1 MPKNKNAMT
10 RYQILDEL
18 LSNRY
23 HNYSIGDLTDEVNR
37 RLAEMEKAPDKK
49 GKTDKSVSRRCI
61 ELDIQYLEKESPFFV
76 EVERYSVPAYSIEKQ
91 KTCTKRCLRY
101 EDPSFSIFKKKMT
114 SDEEYLLSEALSL
127 LGQFEG
133 LPNFDALEN
142 LRKGLTT
149 VPERQIISFTKN
161 LLEDSSLIGRL
172 FTAISQQ
179 QVIEI
184 SYHRFAEPDKQL
196 TVCLHPYLLKEYN
209 HRWFLF
215 AAVEANGKLRCFAL
229 DRIDDVTPQ
238 PSHKYIPFDGDLE
251 EYFDDIIGVTNY
263 ADEPV
268 LHIVFWVNDNSKDYV
283 KTKPIHGSQRH
294 YTGNKET
301 ILRQQYPTLQGGA
314 FFSIDC
320 KCNYE
325 LTRELCSF
333 GNALLVL
340 SPESVQNKVYEQIN
354 GMMKDY
360 SSLRKLNS

>member
-23 HNYSIGDLTDEVNR
+23 HNYSIGDLADEVNR
-37 RLAEMEKAPDKK
+37 RLAEMEEEPV
-49 GKTDKSVSRRCI
+49 TRRCI
-61 ELDIQYLEKESPFFV
+61 ELDIQYLELESPFMV
-76 EVERYSVPAYSIEKQ
+76 ELERYSEAAYSVEKQ
-91 KTCTKRCLRY
+91 KNYKKRCLRY
-101 EDPSFSIFKKKMT
+101 ADSSFSIFKKKMT
-114 SDEEYLLSEALSL
+114 SDEEHLLSEALSL

-142 LRKGLTT
+142 LRKGLPT

-184 SYHRFAEPDKQL
+184 GYHRFAEPDKQL
-196 TVCLHPYLLKEYN
+196 TLCLHPYLLKEYN

-215 AAVEANGKLRCFAL
+215 AAAESDGKLLCFAL
-229 DRIDDVTPQ
+229 DRIEEVTPQ

-268 LHIVFWVNDNSKDYV
+268 QHIVFWVNDNSKDYV

-294 YTGNKET
+294 FTGDKDAAF
-301 ILRQQYPTLQGGA
+301 RQQYPTLQGGA

-320 KCNYE
+320 KYNYE
-325 LTRELCSF
+325 LIRELCSY
-333 GNALLVL
+333 GSALLVL
-340 SPESVQNKVYEQIN
+340 SPTSIQDKVYERIDA
-354 GMMKDY
+354 MMKDY
-360 SSLRKLNS
+360 SALRK

>member
-23 HNYSIGDLTDEVNR
+23 HDYSMADLTDEVNR
-37 RLAEMEKAPDKK
+37 RLAEMDEEPV
-49 GKTDKSVSRRCI
+49 TRRCI
-61 ELDIQYLEKESPFFV
+61 ELDIQYLEYESPFSV
-76 EVERYSVPAYSIEKQ
+76 DIERYSVPAYSVEKQ
-91 KTCTKRCLRY
+91 KNYTKRCLRY

-127 LGQFEG
+127 LGQFDG
-133 LPNFDALEN
+133 LPNFEALDS
-142 LRKGLTT
+142 LRKGLCST
-149 VPERQIISFTKN
+149 PDRQIISFTKN

-184 SYHRFAEPDKQL
+184 SYHRFAEPDKKL
-196 TVCLHPYLLKEYN
+196 TLCLHPYLLKEYN

-215 AAVEANGKLRCFAL
+215 AAAEEDGKLLCFAL
-229 DRIDDVTPQ
+229 DRIDDVTAL
-238 PSHKYIPFDGDLE
+238 PSHKYISFDGNLE
-251 EYFDDIIGVTNY
+251 EYFDDIIGVTNLEE
-263 ADEPV
+263 EPV
-268 LHIVFWVNDNSKDYV
+268 QRITFWVSDKSKDYV
-283 KTKPIHGSQRH
+283 MTKPLHGSQRC
-294 YTGNKET
+294 YTGDRKAQ
-301 ILRQQYPTLQGGA
+301 LRQQYPTLQGGA

-325 LTRELCSF
+325 LIRELCSF

-340 SPESVQNKVYEQIN
+340 SPESIQDKVYERIS
-354 GMMKDY
+354 GMMKEY
-360 SSLRKLNS
+360 SAVRR

>member
-1 MPKNKNAMT
+1 M
-10 RYQILDEL
+10 
-18 LSNRY
+18 
-23 HNYSIGDLTDEVNR
+23 
-37 RLAEMEKAPDKK
+37 
-49 GKTDKSVSRRCI
+49 
-61 ELDIQYLEKESPFFV
+61 
-76 EVERYSVPAYSIEKQ
+76 
-91 KTCTKRCLRY
+91 
-101 EDPSFSIFKKKMT
+101 
-114 SDEEYLLSEALSL
+114 
-127 LGQFEG
+127 
-133 LPNFDALEN
+133 
-142 LRKGLTT
+142 
-149 VPERQIISFTKN
+149 PERQIISFTKN

-196 TVCLHPYLLKEYN
+196 TLCLHPYLLKEYN

-215 AAVEANGKLRCFAL
+215 AAVEANARLRCFAL

-268 LHIVFWVNDNSKDYV
+268 QHIVFWVSNNSKDYV

-294 YTGNKET
+294 YTGDKEADFS
-301 ILRQQYPTLQGGA
+301 QQYPTLQGGA

-325 LTRELCSF
+325 LIRELCSF

-340 SPESVQNKVYEQIN
+340 SPESIQNKVYEQIN

-360 SSLRKLNS
+360 SSLRK

>member
-23 HNYSIGDLTDEVNR
+23 HDYSMVDLTDEVNR

-49 GKTDKSVSRRCI
+49 GKTDKSVSRRSI
-61 ELDIQYLEKESPFFV
+61 ELDIKYLEEESPFLV
-76 EVERYSVPAYSIEKQ
+76 EIERYSVPAYSVEKQ
-91 KTCTKRCLRY
+91 KNYTKRCLRY

-127 LGQFEG
+127 LGQFDG
-133 LPNFDALEN
+133 LPNFEALDN
-142 LRKGLTT
+142 LRKGLGKPTD
-149 VPERQIISFTKN
+149 RQIISFTKN

-184 SYHRFAEPDKQL
+184 SYHRFAEPDKKL
-196 TVCLHPYLLKEYN
+196 TLCLHPYLLKEYN

-229 DRIDDVTPQ
+229 DRIDDVTAL
-238 PSHKYIPFDGDLE
+238 PSHKYIPFNGDLE

-268 LHIVFWVNDNSKDYV
+268 QHIVFWVNDDSKDYV
-283 KTKPIHGSQRH
+283 CTKPIHGSQRH
-294 YTGNKET
+294 YRADKEAT
-301 ILRQQYPTLQGGA
+301 LRQQYPALQGGA

-325 LTRELCSF
+325 LIRELCSF

-340 SPESVQNKVYEQIN
+340 SPESIQDKVYERIN
-354 GMMKDY
+354 EMMKDY
-360 SSLRKLNS
+360 AGLRK

>member
-1 MPKNKNAMT
+1 MLQKRQTEDGMPKNKNAMT

-37 RLAEMEKAPDKK
+37 RLAEMEEEPV
-49 GKTDKSVSRRCI
+49 TRRCI
-61 ELDIQYLEKESPFFV
+61 ELDIQYLELESPFMV
-76 EVERYSVPAYSIEKQ
+76 ELERYSEPAYSVEKQ
-91 KTCTKRCLRY
+91 KNYKKRCLRY
-101 EDPSFSIFKKKMT
+101 ADPSFSIFKKKMT

-127 LGQFEG
+127 LGQFDG
-133 LPNFDALEN
+133 LPNFDALDS
-142 LRKGLTT
+142 LRKGLAT

-215 AAVEANGKLRCFAL
+215 AAAESDGKLLCFAL

-238 PSHKYIPFDGDLE
+238 PSHKYIPFDGNLE

-268 LHIVFWVNDNSKDYV
+268 QHIVFWVNDNSKDYV

-294 YTGNKET
+294 CTGDKEQA
-301 ILRQQYPTLQGGA
+301 LRQQYPSLQGGA
-314 FFSIDC
+314 FFFIDC
-320 KCNYE
+320 KYNYE
-325 LTRELCSF
+325 LIRELCSF
-333 GNALLVL
+333 GNGLLVL
-340 SPESVQNKVYEQIN
+340 SPESIQDKVYERVSGII
-354 GMMKDY
+354 KDY
-360 SSLRKLNS
+360 SDLRIL

>member
-37 RLAEMEKAPDKK
+37 RLAEMEEEPV
-49 GKTDKSVSRRCI
+49 TRRCI
-61 ELDIQYLEKESPFFV
+61 ELDIQYLELESPFMV
-76 EVERYSVPAYSIEKQ
+76 ELERYSEAAYSVEKQ
-91 KTCTKRCLRY
+91 KNYKKRCLRY
-101 EDPSFSIFKKKMT
+101 ADPSFSIFKKKMT

-172 FTAISQQ
+172 FTAISQR

-184 SYHRFAEPDKQL
+184 RYQRFADPEKL
-196 TVCLHPYLLKEYN
+196 VLCLHPYLLKEYN
-209 HRWFLF
+209 HRWYLF
-215 AAVEANGKLRCFAL
+215 AAAEEDGKFLCFAL
-229 DRIDDVTPQ
+229 DRIEEVTPQ

-268 LHIVFWVNDNSKDYV
+268 QHIVFWVSDGSKDYV

-294 YTGNKET
+294 YTGDKEAA
-301 ILRQQYPTLQGGA
+301 LRQQYPILQGGA

-325 LTRELCSF
+325 LIRELCSF

-340 SPESVQNKVYEQIN
+340 SPENIQNKVYGQIN
-354 GMMKDY
+354 GMMKNY
-360 SSLRKLNS
+360 SSLRK

>member
-37 RLAEMEKAPDKK
+37 RLAEMEEEPV
-49 GKTDKSVSRRCI
+49 TRRCI
-61 ELDIQYLEKESPFFV
+61 ELDIQYLEYESPFMV
-76 EVERYSVPAYSIEKQ
+76 ELERYSETAYSVEKQ
-91 KTCTKRCLRY
+91 KNYKKRCLRY
-101 EDPSFSIFKKKMT
+101 ADPSFSIFKKKMT
-114 SDEEYLLSEALSL
+114 SDEEHLLSEALSL

-184 SYHRFAEPDKQL
+184 GYHRFAEPDKQL
-196 TVCLHPYLLKEYN
+196 TLCLHPYLLKEYN

-215 AAVEANGKLRCFAL
+215 AAAESDGKLLCFAL
-229 DRIDDVTPQ
+229 DRIEEVIPQ

-268 LHIVFWVNDNSKDYV
+268 QHIVFWTSDSSKDYV
-283 KTKPIHGSQRH
+283 MTKPIHGSQRH
-294 YTGNKET
+294 YTGDKELA
-301 ILRQQYPTLQGGA
+301 LRQKYPTLQGGA

-320 KCNYE
+320 KYNYE
-325 LTRELCSF
+325 LIRELCSF
-333 GNALLVL
+333 GNGLLVL
-340 SPESVQNKVYEQIN
+340 SPKNIQEKVYERIDA
-354 GMMKDY
+354 MMKDY
-360 SSLRKLNS
+360 SALRK

>member
-1 MPKNKNAMT
+1 MT

-37 RLAEMEKAPDKK
+37 RLAEMDEEPV
-49 GKTDKSVSRRCI
+49 TRRCI
-61 ELDIQYLEKESPFFV
+61 ELDIQYLEYESPFMV
-76 EVERYSVPAYSIEKQ
+76 ELERYSEPAYSVEKQ
-91 KTCTKRCLRY
+91 KNYKKRCLRY
-101 EDPSFSIFKKKMT
+101 ADLSFSIFKKKMT
-114 SDEEYLLSEALSL
+114 SDEEYLLSEALSF
-127 LGQFEG
+127 LGQFDG
-133 LPNFDALEN
+133 LPNFDALES
-142 LRKGLTT
+142 LRKGLATM
-149 VPERQIISFTKN
+149 PERQIISFTKN

-196 TVCLHPYLLKEYN
+196 TLCLHPYLLKEYN

-215 AAVEANGKLRCFAL
+215 AAAESDGKLLCFAL
-229 DRIDDVTPQ
+229 DRIDDVTSQ

-294 YTGNKET
+294 YTGDKEQA
-301 ILRQQYPTLQGGA
+301 LRQQYPSLQGGA

-320 KCNYE
+320 KYNYE
-325 LTRELCSF
+325 LIRELCSF
-333 GNALLVL
+333 GNGLLVL
-340 SPESVQNKVYEQIN
+340 SPESIQEKVHNRISE
-354 GMMKDY
+354 MMNVY
-360 SSLRKLNS
+360 SEIMPKTSKS

>member
-37 RLAEMEKAPDKK
+37 RLADMDEEPV
-49 GKTDKSVSRRCI
+49 TVRCI
-61 ELDIQYLEKESPFFV
+61 QLDIQYLEYESPFMV
-76 EVERYSVPAYSIEKQ
+76 EIERHSVTAYSAEKQ
-91 KTCTKRCLRY
+91 KNYSKRCLRY
-101 EDPSFSIFKKKMT
+101 ADPSFSIFKKKMT
-114 SDEEYLLSEALSL
+114 SDEEHLLSEALSL

-133 LPNFDALEN
+133 LPNFGALEN

-179 QVIEI
+179 QMIEI

-196 TVCLHPYLLKEYN
+196 TLCLHPYLLKEYN

-215 AAVEANGKLRCFAL
+215 AAAESDGKLLCFAL
-229 DRIDDVTPQ
+229 DRIEEVTPQ

-263 ADEPV
+263 TDELV
-268 LHIVFWVNDNSKDYV
+268 QHIVFWTSDSSKDYV

-294 YTGNKET
+294 FTGDKDAAF
-301 ILRQQYPTLQGGA
+301 RQQYPTLQGGA

-320 KCNYE
+320 KYNYE
-325 LTRELCSF
+325 LIRELCSY

-340 SPESVQNKVYEQIN
+340 SPTSIQDKVYERIDA
-354 GMMKDY
+354 MMKDY
-360 SSLRKLNS
+360 SALRK

>member
-10 RYQILDEL
+10 RYQIIDEL

-76 EVERYSVPAYSIEKQ
+76 EIERYSVPAYSIEKQ

-127 LGQFEG
+127 LGQFDG
-133 LPNFDALEN
+133 LPNFDALES
-142 LRKGLTT
+142 LRKGLAT

-161 LLEDSSLIGRL
+161 LLEDSSLIGRM

-184 SYHRFAEPDKQL
+184 TYHRFSDAEDGRKI
-196 TVCLHPYLLKEYN
+196 TLHPYLLKEYN

-215 AAVEANGKLRCFAL
+215 AASAEDGKLLCFAL
-229 DRIDDVTPQ
+229 DRIDDVVTL
-238 PSHKYIPFDGDLE
+238 PSYEYVDCAVDID

-268 LHIVFWVNDNSKDYV
+268 QHIVFWVSDGSKDYV

-294 YTGNKET
+294 YTGDKELA
-301 ILRQQYPTLQGGA
+301 LRQKYPTLQGGA

-320 KCNYE
+320 KYNYE
-325 LTRELCSF
+325 LIRELCSF
-333 GNALLVL
+333 GDGLLVL
-340 SPESVQNKVYEQIN
+340 FPESIQEKVWERIN
-354 GMMKDY
+354 AMMKDY
-360 SSLRKLNS
+360 SEIRR

>member
-1 MPKNKNAMT
+1 MT

-76 EVERYSVPAYSIEKQ
+76 EIERYSVPAYSIEKQ

-101 EDPSFSIFKKKMT
+101 ADPSFSIFKKKMT

-127 LGQFEG
+127 LGQFDG

-142 LRKGLTT
+142 LRKGLAT

-184 SYHRFAEPDKQL
+184 GYHRFAEPDKQL
-196 TVCLHPYLLKEYN
+196 TLCLHPYLLKEYN

-215 AAVEANGKLRCFAL
+215 AAAESDGKLLCFAL

-263 ADEPV
+263 VDEPV
-268 LHIVFWVNDNSKDYV
+268 QHIVFWVSDGSKDYV

-294 YTGNKET
+294 YTGDKELA
-301 ILRQQYPTLQGGA
+301 LRQQYPSLQGGA

-320 KCNYE
+320 KYNYE
-325 LTRELCSF
+325 LIRELCSF
-333 GNALLVL
+333 GNGLLVL
-340 SPESVQNKVYEQIN
+340 SPESIQEKVLERIN
-354 GMMKDY
+354 AMMKGY
-360 SSLRKLNS
+360 SEIVPKTSKS